1 MTRTVAV
8 LTTSRA
14 DFSHLI
20 WPLRRIAQHPA
31 LEPELIVT
39 GAHLSD
45 EFGHSIDE
53 IRAAGFEPD
62 HVVEC
67 LLSSDTDVGM
77 AKTIGIATLSLADL
91 LARRRPDILLLT
103 ADRYEMLGPAAAA
116 LALRI
121 PVAHIEGGEISEGA
135 IDDAVRNALTKLA
148 HLHFTPTENARR
160 RVIAMGEEAWRVHTV
175 GAPSIDILVNEQ
187 LLTVPELEQRL
198 DCRLPSPPCLIAV
211 HPVTLLDDTLAEI
224 DAIIAALGH
233 TVAPIAFCFP
243 NADAGSRE
251 LIRRARAFCEQ
262 RDDARV
268 FVNLAPQVYW
278 SLLACSALL
287 VGNSS
292 SGIMETPSLAVPTVN
307 IGLRQQGRERAR
319 NIIDVPARA
328 DAILD
333 GMRRAQSE
341 QFRESLGGMNS
352 PYGDGCAGD
361 RIAQL
366 LADAPPR
373 PVLLHKRGLPLLQTG
388 PDRYAFGQ
396 EPSDSR

>member
-1 MTRTVAV
+1 MTRKIAV

-20 WPLRRIAQHPA
+20 WPLRRIAEHAA
-31 LEPELIVT
+31 LESELIVT

-53 IRAAGFEPD
+53 IRAAGFEID

-67 LLSSDTDVGM
+67 LLSSDTDLGM
-77 AKTIGIATLSLADL
+77 AKTIGVATLSLADL
-91 LARRRPDILLLT
+91 LARMRPDVLLLT
-103 ADRYEMLGPAAAA
+103 ADRYEMLAPAAAA

-148 HLHFTPTENARR
+148 HLHFTPTDSARR
-160 RVIAMGEEAWRVHTV
+160 RVIAMGEEAWRVHAV
-175 GAPSIDILVNEQ
+175 GAPSIDLLVNEP
-187 LLTVPELEQRL
+187 LLTVPELERQL

-224 DAIIAALGH
+224 DAIIEALGH
-233 TVAPIAFCFP
+233 TAAPIVFCFP
-243 NADAGSRE
+243 NADAGSRA
-251 LIRRARAFCEQ
+251 LIRRARDFCEQ
-262 RDDARV
+262 HVDARV
-268 FVNLAPQVYW
+268 FVNLAPRVYW

-292 SGIMETPSLAVPTVN
+292 SGIMETPALAVPTVN
-307 IGLRQQGRERAR
+307 IGLRQQGRQRAP
-319 NIIDVPARA
+319 NVIDAPAQA

-333 GMRRAQSE
+333 AMRRAQSDE
-341 QFRESLGGMNS
+341 FRASLEGMES
-352 PYGDGCAGD
+352 PYGDGRAGE

-366 LADAPPR
+366 LADAPAR
-373 PVLLHKRGLPLLQTG
+373 RALLHKRGLPLVETG
-388 PDRYAFGQ
+388 SGHYAFEQ
-396 EPSDSR
+396 DAADS